1 MRGAWLE
8 GRRLFLPRS
17 RITKFNIHKNI
28 RGAGAGAAEVGEINC
43 LIMKHDIFSV
53 STIQTALSA
62 PMLKHFRDI
71 KLL

>member
-43 LIMKHDIFSV
+43 LIMKHDIISSGSFHNTNCSV
-53 STIQTALSA
+53 CFNVET
-62 PMLKHFRDI
+62 F
-71 KLL
+71 